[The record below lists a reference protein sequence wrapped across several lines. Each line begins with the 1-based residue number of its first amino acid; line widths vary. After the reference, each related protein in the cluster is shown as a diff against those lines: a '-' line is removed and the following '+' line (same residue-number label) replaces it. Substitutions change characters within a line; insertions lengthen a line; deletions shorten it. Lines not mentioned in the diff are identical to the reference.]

1 MTPALRAGASVK
13 RLTYHRPPARPP
25 ILPKGGLR
33 RSGEAREAELFT
45 GMVKGFTASKGEER
59 AANALTKNEKVK
71 DFFFRMTIGAE
82 RNMPGFKEL
91 DYLIETTSGM
101 YYAVEV
107 DTAFTHAGKGSSD
120 KLHDRIIEEAL
131 KFLNLYPEVIHWDI
145 DRDLPNAETAK
156 QTVRNL
162 VG

>member
-1 MTPALRAGASVK
+1 MK
-13 RLTYHRPPARPP
+13 RLKFQRVRRAPP

-33 RSGEAREAELFT
+33 RSPSAAEPEALTGE
-45 GMVKGFTASKGEER
+45 VKGFKASAGEER
-59 AANALTKNEKVK
+59 AANALGQNSKVA

-91 DYLIETTSGM
+91 DYLIESTSGM

-107 DTAFTHAGKGSSD
+107 DSAFTHRDKGTSD
-120 KLHDRIIEEAL
+120 ILHDAIVLENL
-131 KFLNLYPEVIHWDI
+131 KNLNIFPQVIHWDI
-145 DRDLPNAETAK
+145 DRDLPNRETAK
-156 QTVRNL
+156 QTVKQL

>member
-1 MTPALRAGASVK
+1 MKTTK

-25 ILPKGGLR
+25 VLPRGGLR
-33 RSGEAREAELFT
+33 RTGEAREAELFV
-45 GMVKGFTASKGEER
+45 GEVKGFKASKGEER
-59 AANALTKNEKVK
+59 AANAFTKNEKVA

-91 DYLIETTSGM
+91 DFLVQATNGM

-107 DTAFTHAGKGSSD
+107 DSEFTHRDKGTSD
-120 KLHDRIIEEAL
+120 ILHDAL
-131 KFLNLYPEVIHWDI
+131 VLESLKPLDIYPQVIHWDI
-145 DRDLPNAETAK
+145 DRDLPDRRTAE
-156 QTVRNL
+156 QTVKNL

>member
-1 MTPALRAGASVK
+1 MIK
-13 RLTYHRPPARPP
+13 RLTYSRPRKAPP

-33 RSGEAREAELFT
+33 RDGEAREPELFT
-45 GMVKGFTASKGEER
+45 GMVKGFTASQGEER
-59 AANALTKNEKVK
+59 AANALAINQKVR
-71 DFFFRMTIGAE
+71 DFYFRMTIGAE

-107 DTAFTHAGKGSSD
+107 DSVFSHRDKGTSD
-120 KLHDRIIEEAL
+120 ILHDAIILENL
-131 KFLNLYPEVIHWDI
+131 KSLNLYPRVIHWDI
-145 DRDLPNAETAK
+145 DRDLPNRATAE
-156 QTVRNL
+156 QTVKNL